1 MGWARRAPQHRFYPM
16 NRFITVALLAV
27 AHSTAAPSQS
37 PPPSALVWQVGG
49 SAEDFVIVR
58 DTLVAHS
65 GRVSVRFVADEPPVN
80 FAGLITSV
88 PAAPYEGRRLRVSA
102 HLRSA
107 ELGGKGGVVWARADG
122 ASFAFSTTQDTPL
135 LGTADWTPVEVTLNV
150 PRGATSVVLGVYSNG
165 KGTLWIDDV
174 RIEADSVAPLQASFE
189 NPAEVRVA
197 RQRLIARS
205 PREAPRELNA
215 RGLDNLTAFARML
228 GYVRF
233 FHPAPEAVRV
243 NWDEFAVRGA
253 RAVENALTADS
264 LAIVL
269 GKLFAPI
276 APSVMVYRDGAAA
289 PPAPSAPAPGAGVV
303 YWQHLGAG
311 SPSGGAVPASQQN
324 IYASTRVLVPG
335 SAVGAPAALLRGALA
350 AGAPPRIPDPAHP
363 LQLPL
368 GAGLRLSLPV
378 AMYSTEQVIPDSMQH
393 ARPALA
399 NERLTASDRATRLA
413 GVMLAWGVMQHFY
426 PYHELVHTDWPAM
439 LRTSLARAA
448 TDVNEVKFQETL
460 ERMIAALHDGHGRVS
475 SAYIEALVPDAR
487 LDWVEGKV
495 VAVAVGDS
503 AAAAGLKRG
512 DVILAVDGRP
522 ATDLLAA
529 MSERVSGATPQWVH
543 HVALGRI
550 LAGLPRTSVTLRV
563 SGADGAPRELRLT
576 RTTFQTAAPKLPDKI
591 TELSPGTFYVDLGR
605 ITNDDFNDALPK
617 LVSAKGIVFDMR
629 GYPSQVN
636 TAAVFS
642 HLTDSTIHSAR
653 FESPIVTLPDRA
665 DMGFTE
671 GGWTIAPVAPRIKAR
686 IAFLSGGGSI
696 SYAESTLGVVEEY
709 RLGDIVGEPSAG
721 TNGNVN
727 PFTLPGGYTVSW
739 TGMRVT
745 KRDGTPHHG
754 VGNVP
759 TVPVSPTVSGIRSGH
774 DEVLERAVQLVGG
787 RALVP

>member
-1 MGWARRAPQHRFYPM
+1 
-16 NRFITVALLAV
+16 
-27 AHSTAAPSQS
+27 
-37 PPPSALVWQVGG
+37 
-49 SAEDFVIVR
+49 
-58 DTLVAHS
+58 
-65 GRVSVRFVADEPPVN
+65 
-80 FAGLITSV
+80 
-88 PAAPYEGRRLRVSA
+88 
-102 HLRSA
+102 
-107 ELGGKGGVVWARADG
+107 
-122 ASFAFSTTQDTPL
+122 
-135 LGTADWTPVEVTLNV
+135 
-150 PRGATSVVLGVYSNG
+150 
-165 KGTLWIDDV
+165 
-174 RIEADSVAPLQASFE
+174 
-189 NPAEVRVA
+189 
-197 RQRLIARS
+197 
-205 PREAPRELNA
+205 
-215 RGLDNLTAFARML
+215 
-228 GYVRF
+228 
-233 FHPAPEAVRV
+233 
-243 NWDEFAVRGA
+243 
-253 RAVENALTADS
+253 
-264 LAIVL
+264 
-269 GKLFAPI
+269 
-276 APSVMVYRDGAAA
+276 
-289 PPAPSAPAPGAGVV
+289 
-303 YWQHLGAG
+303 
-311 SPSGGAVPASQQN
+311 
-324 IYASTRVLVPG
+324 
-335 SAVGAPAALLRGALA
+335 
-350 AGAPPRIPDPAHP
+350 
-363 LQLPL
+363 
-368 GAGLRLSLPV
+368 
-378 AMYSTEQVIPDSMQH
+378 
-393 ARPALA
+393 
-399 NERLTASDRATRLA
+399 
-413 GVMLAWGVMQHFY
+413 MLAWGVMQHFY
-426 PYHELVHTDWPAM
+426 PYHELVHTEWPAM
-439 LRTSLARAA
+439 LRASLTRAA

-495 VAVAVGDS
+495 VVVAVGDS

-512 DVILAVDGRP
+512 DVLLAVDGRP
-522 ATDLLAA
+522 ATELLAA

-543 HVALGRI
+543 YVALGRI

-563 SGADGAPRELRLT
+563 SGADGAPHELRLS

-591 TELSPGTFYVDLGR
+591 TEISPATFYVDLGR

-636 TAAVFS
+636 TAAVFA

-709 RLGDIVGEPSAG
+709 RLGDIVGQPSAG